1 MQRTSVHKISSQ
13 KSYFN
18 LRLDIKQVIIPN
30 KQQSSVKIVHYSTCS
45 SDMYTR
51 IENTVFSKSAFQL
64 CFLQKKSIV
73 IFTASQSSSTF
84 QLSIENQN
92 QSNHNYWSEQK
103 LTMIINQWGL
113 KLETSNLLKAREM
126 RVTKSWL
133 ALISHLIANCD
144 TSFLDQSHNE
154 VWLNKSNLAALR
166 YSVGNCSNKV
176 SW

>member
-1 MQRTSVHKISSQ
+1 MQRTSAHKISSQ

-18 LRLDIKQVIIPN
+18 LRLNIKRVLIPN
-30 KQQSSVKIVHYSTCS
+30 IQQSSVKIVYYSTCS
-45 SDMYTR
+45 SDMYTG
-51 IENTVFSKSAFQL
+51 IENTVFSKSALQL
-64 CFLQKKSIV
+64 FPTKSGHYCR
-73 IFTASQSSSTF
+73 SSSAF

-92 QSNHNYWSEQK
+92 QSNHNYQSEKK
-103 LTMIINQWGL
+103 LTMILSQWEL
-113 KLETSNLLKAREM
+113 KIETGNLLKARET

-133 ALISHLIANCD
+133 VLILHLIANCD

-154 VWLNKSNLAALR
+154 VRLNQSNPASLR

>member
-1 MQRTSVHKISSQ
+1 MQRTSAHKISSQ

-18 LRLDIKQVIIPN
+18 LRLDIKQVLIPN
-30 KQQSSVKIVHYSTCS
+30 IQQSSVKIVHYSTCS

-51 IENTVFSKSAFQL
+51 IENTVFSKSVFQL
-64 CFLQKKSIV
+64 CFLKKNPLWSLLPANHRALFNWVSKIKTKV
-73 IFTASQSSSTF
+73 ITT
-84 QLSIENQN
+84 
-92 QSNHNYWSEQK
+92 
-103 LTMIINQWGL
+103 
-113 KLETSNLLKAREM
+113 ETGNLLKAREM

-133 ALISHLIANCD
+133 VLISHLIANCD